1 MTRRLNP
8 TRRGWS
14 LLELLIVLS
23 VMVGIVGI
31 VFPRLT
37 RPLAESEVQRAAA
50 DFRDHLV
57 DCRQTAVLSGRP
69 LVLRLERGTGSYLW
83 GEWDAVL
90 AEGTGLDL
98 VDDGL
103 AGESLAN
110 EPSAMTDD
118 GSATGS
124 DLDRSSAAPS
134 DLKVRQLSLP
144 AGMVFEAIHWAAE
157 TPASA
162 WAGEA
167 REGAADAGEFGAG
180 ESLPADGGDSLRSD
194 GDSAID
200 RGRVDPPVSGDSPP
214 TSAIESGRR
223 DYLSFLPSG
232 QSRDCVVVFRES
244 ASGMRAALEMDAITG
259 MTRLV
264 RLPAVAAEVDFRP
277 VGAN

>member
-8 TRRGWS
+8 ERRGWS
-14 LLELLIVLS
+14 LLELLIVLA

-69 LVLRLERGTGSYLW
+69 LVLSLKRGTGNYLW

-90 AEGTGLDL
+90 AEGTGLNL

-110 EPSAMTDD
+110 EASAMTDD
-118 GSATGS
+118 GSVTGS
-124 DLDRSSAAPS
+124 DRDRWSVSPS

-144 AGMVFEAIHWAAE
+144 PGMVFEAIHRAAE

-180 ESLPADGGDSLRSD
+180 ESLPAGGPGDLRSG

-200 RGRVDPPVSGDSPP
+200 RGRVDPLVSGGNPQ

-264 RLPAVAAEVDFRP
+264 RLPAVAPEVNLRP
-277 VGAN
+277 TGAS